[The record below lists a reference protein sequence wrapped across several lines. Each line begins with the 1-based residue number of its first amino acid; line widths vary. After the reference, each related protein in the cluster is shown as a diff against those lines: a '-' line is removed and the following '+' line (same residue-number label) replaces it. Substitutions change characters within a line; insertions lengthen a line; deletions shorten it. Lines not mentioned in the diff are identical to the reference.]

1 MRKPVDSSSL
11 LKFME
16 ELGKR
21 ATTPGTIYLTGG
33 ATALL
38 LGIRQQTIDIDIKM
52 DPEPGGVFEA
62 INDLKNRLDLNIELA
77 SPDHFIPQLP
87 GWQDR
92 STEIGTFSRVL
103 FKHFDYYS
111 QALSKIERG
120 FDRDISDVTAF
131 CNLGLIDLSEL
142 ERLALSF
149 RADLIRYPAIDADDF
164 YRKLTDF
171 ISRRAG

>member
-1 MRKPVDSSSL
+1 
-11 LKFME
+11 ME

-38 LGIRQQTIDIDIKM
+38 LGIRNQTIDIDIKM

-62 INDLKNRLDLNIELA
+62 INDLKNGLDLNIELA
-77 SPDHFIPQLP
+77 SPDHFIPRLP

-92 STEIGTFSRVL
+92 SVTIGTFSRVL

-120 FDRDISDVTAF
+120 FDRDIGDVTAF
-131 CNLGLIDLSEL
+131 CNLGLVDLGEL
-142 ERLALSF
+142 ERLALAI

-171 ISRRAG
+171 ISKRTG